1 MTSVLAES
9 QDPGVMRHLAG
20 MCADAGV
27 RLWVG
32 ESTVPDVYMR
42 LTHALSSMAR
52 PPEVGIAVNVITL
65 RNPLQIAAAVLSL
78 QELTRCSLHVG
89 FGSGPTH
96 PGMPRP
102 REGWAQ
108 AVTQYAAQTRD
119 AYRDMLES
127 RPGSGREP
135 SAPAWGCGVLRERM
149 AHDAGAW
156 ADFLVTWLSTPQDI
170 ACGLAPSAAAGAS
183 TVSADPPTVLA
194 IVPFG
199 PAEPRSVDV
208 LHLAAKGIGR
218 HLGAPHYRAALQE
231 RGVTLTGDFAQDLR
245 TVVREGYFPA
255 GGAEEMR
262 SVAEDYVQAGCQE
275 VIFNMGAAER
285 HFGPKAYLRAVEKQ
299 LELTRQP
306 RRKKDES

>member
-9 QDPGVMRHLAG
+9 QDPRVMRHLAR
-20 MCADAGV
+20 MCSDAGV

-42 LTHALSSMAR
+42 LTHALSSMAQ
-52 PPEVGIAVNVITL
+52 PPDVGIAVNVITL
-65 RNPLQIAAAVLSL
+65 RNPVQMAAAILSL

-89 FGSGPTH
+89 FGSGPIH

-102 REGWAQ
+102 SGGWAQ

-119 AYRDMLES
+119 AYQDMIES
-127 RPGSGREP
+127 RPGSAREP

-149 AHDAGAW
+149 AHDAAAW

-170 ACGLAPSAAAGAS
+170 ARRLAPSAATGAS
-183 TVSADPPTVLA
+183 TASADPPSVRA

-199 PAEPRSVDV
+199 PAAPHSVDV
-208 LHLAAKGIGR
+208 LHLAAQGIGR
-218 HLGAPHYRAALQE
+218 HLGAPHYRAALQK
-231 RGVTLTGDFAQDLR
+231 RGVSLTGDFAQDLR
-245 TVVREGYFPA
+245 TAVRKGYFPA

-262 SVAEDYVQAGCQE
+262 SVAADYVRAGCRE

-285 HFGPKAYLRAVEKQ
+285 HFGPKAYLRAVEEQ
-299 LELTRQP
+299 LEMHASD
-306 RRKKDES
+306 RRKKDE